1 MPERTK
7 IATCC
12 YCGSRS
18 MLTLAGRVQHHL
30 ACSSCGA
37 PLSRMKAIRTE
48 PDGQRPKAAR
58 PARQQ
63 APGLQAPRTAEKTHR
78 PKRRK
83 PLVKRLLDRIED
95 AVEEIAD
102 LFD

>member
-48 PDGQRPKAAR
+48 PEGPRPKHARIPRQPASGFPAPR
-58 PARQQ
+58 PADEVR
-63 APGLQAPRTAEKTHR
+63 R

-95 AVEEIAD
+95 AVEDIAD